1 MPGGHHQISEPTLT
15 TVFIGLLARFGPF
28 WACCGMF
35 LLPFKDFG
43 GIRLIRLSL
52 FARVQVGECSQFNGL
67 DEGQINS
74 LQKRT
79 RLSPDPFGPSCLFQ
93 EVSSTKNRT
102 KTFTFQNHPRWHRF
116 GISCHV
122 GRHNSGEENF
132 CHDESYSTF
141 KGKLSPDQPTSSEK
155 FSFLLG
161 LVLFDFVVP
170 QQQTWLKA

>member
-52 FARVQVGECSQFNGL
+52 FARVQVCECSQFNGL
-67 DEGQINS
+67 DEGRINS

-79 RLSPDPFGPSCLFQ
+79 RLSPDPFGLVVSFRKFPQQKIGRKLFPS
-93 EVSSTKNRT
+93 RT
-102 KTFTFQNHPRWHRF
+102 TLAGTDLGSVVTWADTTLAKKTFVTTNPTPPSR
-116 GISCHV
+116 G
-122 GRHNSGEENF
+122 
-132 CHDESYSTF
+132 
-141 KGKLSPDQPTSSEK
+141 QPTSCEK